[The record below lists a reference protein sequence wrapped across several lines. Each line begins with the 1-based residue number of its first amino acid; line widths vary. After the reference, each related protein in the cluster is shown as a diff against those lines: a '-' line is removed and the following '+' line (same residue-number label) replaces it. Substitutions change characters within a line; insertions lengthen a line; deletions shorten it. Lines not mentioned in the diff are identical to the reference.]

1 MAEHYPCLL
10 LLNDLH
16 ISKDDIPA
24 FVDNWQEALGIC
36 RDRGIHHMVVGG
48 DLFLSRTAQ
57 TLEVLL
63 AVRTALLDA
72 AAADIYV
79 TLAEGNHDKVDQEA
93 LTGYCHIFDQHPNVT
108 VVAQDIILE
117 DPTWDFILHVMS
129 YFPECGSFLKRLEKL
144 ETREHEASR
153 KRYLYIHEGIRGALA
168 QPTETELP
176 AAAFKDFDRV
186 FVGHY
191 HNRTVIKGTPIEYIG
206 AARQHNFG
214 EDEAKGYTVLYTD
227 GRHEFI
233 ENKVNIRYRVLDVQA
248 QQVGNNLM
256 DMLTEHRDLARCRIK
271 VRVHGDAA
279 CLAAVDRQRLLQ
291 AGAAKVELLTPDT
304 QALAAPEEGVLEKFD
319 SGKLRAAYEAFC
331 AQKRVED
338 PRLGL
343 SYLQKIESSCG
354 N

>member
-1 MAEHYPCLL
+1 MAEHNPCLL

-24 FVDNWQEALGIC
+24 FVDNWQEALSLC
-36 RDRGIHHMVVGG
+36 RERGIHHMVVGG

-63 AVRTALLDA
+63 AVRAALLDA
-72 AAADIYV
+72 AAAGLNV

-93 LTGYCHIFDQHPNVT
+93 LSGYCHIFDRHPAVT
-108 VVAQDIILE
+108 VVDESLTLE
-117 DPTWDFILHVMS
+117 DPAWDFTLQVMS
-129 YFPECGSFLKRLEKL
+129 YFPECGSFLSRLPKCPRAGSDTL
-144 ETREHEASR
+144 RL
-153 KRYLYIHEGIRGALA
+153 RYLYIHEGIRGALA
-168 QPTETELP
+168 QPSDTELP
-176 AAAFKDFDRV
+176 AAAFKDYDRV
-186 FVGHY
+186 FVAHY
-191 HNRTVIKGTPIEYIG
+191 HNRTRIPGTQIQYIG

-214 EDEAKGYTVLYTD
+214 EDEQKGYTVLYAD
-227 GRHEFI
+227 GAQEFI
-233 ENKVNIRYRVLDVQA
+233 QNRVNLRYRVLDVQA
-248 QQVGNNLM
+248 QQVGTDLM
-256 DMLTEHRDLARCRIK
+256 ELLAQNREQARCRIK

-291 AGAAKVELLTPDT
+291 AGAAKVELLNPDT
-304 QALAAPEEGVLEKFD
+304 QALATPEEGMLEKFD
-319 SGKLRAAYEAFC
+319 SGKIRAAYEAFC
-331 AQKRVED
+331 AQKQVED